1 MQCNALCSHDIW
13 VLKILWASFTTP
25 MIAKA
30 GLIQSLCYRNCRSIF
45 KAMAN
50 ILVYTLNILNSIHI
64 LINICDA
71 VTSNGR
77 FQKVLIH
84 KKHRPKYSSTCF
96 LTHKRCQL
104 SLQAGPL
111 GMMKV
116 SFRSTPT
123 VGLSVLTSV
132 CRGPSKTTWLAWGTS
147 MWAGIL
153 LLMQCI
159 LL

>member
-1 MQCNALCSHDIW
+1 MFTRYLS
-13 VLKILWASFTTP
+13 SETFTTP

-30 GLIQSLCYRNCRSIF
+30 GLIRSLCYRNCRSIF

-64 LINICDA
+64 FINICDA

-77 FQKVLIH
+77 FQKVLMY
-84 KKHRPKYSSTCF
+84 KKHNTKYLSTCF

-104 SLQAGPL
+104 SLQVGPL

-132 CRGPSKTTWLAWGTS
+132 CRGPSKTTRLAWVTS
-147 MWAGIL
+147 M
-153 LLMQCI
+153 
-159 LL
+159 

>member
-1 MQCNALCSHDIW
+1 MFARYLSSENFMSKFHHSNDCQSGVDIR
-13 VLKILWASFTTP
+13 
-25 MIAKA
+25 
-30 GLIQSLCYRNCRSIF
+30 SLCYINYRSIF

-50 ILVYTLNILNSIHI
+50 ILVYTFYILNSIHI
-64 LINICDA
+64 FINICVA

-116 SFRSTPT
+116 SFRLTPV
-123 VGLSVLTSV
+123 VGLFVLTSV
-132 CRGPSKTTWLAWGTS
+132 CRGPSKTTRLAWVTS
-147 MWAGIL
+147 I
-153 LLMQCI
+153 
-159 LL
+159 